1 MRQVC
6 DAELEQLRRE
16 AGLDYASDLRMR
28 RNRDKVTEALWD
40 MIQRDGLPSRTA
52 WKYVMAYVMG

>member
-1 MRQVC
+1 MC

-16 AGLDYASDLRMR
+16 AGLDYVSDLRMQ
-28 RNRDKVTEALWD
+28 RNRDKVTEALWR

-52 WKYVMAYVMG
+52 WKYIMAYVMG

>member
-1 MRQVC
+1 MC

-16 AGLDYASDLRMR
+16 VGLDYVSDLRMW
-28 RNRDKVTEALWD
+28 RNRDKVIEALWD